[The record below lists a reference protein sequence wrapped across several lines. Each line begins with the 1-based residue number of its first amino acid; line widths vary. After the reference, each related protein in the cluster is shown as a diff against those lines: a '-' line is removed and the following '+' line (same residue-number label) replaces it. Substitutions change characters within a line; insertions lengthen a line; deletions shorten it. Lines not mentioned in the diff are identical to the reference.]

1 MILECTNEY
10 NGLVLFYK
18 KLEEISTILKE
29 GRTTQARVMN
39 FILTMLNCMILKV
52 DNQTCLHEFIGIFND
67 RSMQVLRNDLENLL
81 CFKTKF
87 FNFLILELL
96 LEAVRKENNVKLIV
110 DTPCK
115 QWNKVVFQKRVK
127 AIVKFLIFR
136 KAKKSSY
143 LYDGNDM
150 SDWFSY
156 KQKVSIV
163 LNNEINSGDNF
174 IMNKNNLKDNRVKD
188 TVNCARYE
196 RESQYTDDVK
206 IFKQHSNTKFNFY
219 ETSMYTCIR
228 HLCTKVYCLFWL
240 AIFMYGWLAVFMYYC
255 CRSFHQTF
263 LSVIHKSINEQ
274 S

>member
-1 MILECTNEY
+1 MILEYTNEY

-39 FILTMLNCMILKV
+39 FILTVLNCMILKV
-52 DNQTCLHEFIGIFND
+52 DSQTCLHEFVSIFND
-67 RSMQVLRNDLENLL
+67 RNMQVLRNDLENLL
-81 CFKTKF
+81 YFKTKF

-96 LEAVRKENNVKLIV
+96 LEAVRKESNVKPIV
-110 DTPCK
+110 DTPNR

-136 KAKKSSY
+136 KVKKSSY
-143 LYDGNDM
+143 LYDENDM

-156 KQKVSIV
+156 KQKLSIV

-174 IMNKNNLKDNRVKD
+174 VMNRNNLKDNREKD
-188 TVNCARYE
+188 IVNCANRKRKY
-196 RESQYTDDVK
+196 QYTNNVK
-206 IFKQHSNTKFNFY
+206 IFRKCSNTKFNFY
-219 ETSMYTCIR
+219 EISMYTCIR
-228 HLCTKVYCLFWL
+228 HLYTKVYCLFRL
-240 AIFMYGWLAVFMYYC
+240 AIFMCGWLTNFMYYC
-255 CRSFHQTF
+255 CRSLQLIFF
-263 LSVIHKSINEQ
+263 NVIHKSINEQ